1 MHQNFTSLWNIT
13 ILVTGV
19 LWAMLV
25 WMIWTSGQL
34 KTPEDHQI
42 FLAVVIPAFVLIYIS
57 GFLIAR
63 RHKKKLDA
71 SSAG

>member
-13 ILVTGV
+13 FLVTGI

-34 KTPEDHQI
+34 TTPDDRVV
-42 FLAVVIPAFVLIYIS
+42 FLCVVIPAFVFIYLF
-57 GFLIAR
+57 GFFVAK
-63 RHKKKLDA
+63 RHFRKLEA
-71 SSAG
+71 SSNR